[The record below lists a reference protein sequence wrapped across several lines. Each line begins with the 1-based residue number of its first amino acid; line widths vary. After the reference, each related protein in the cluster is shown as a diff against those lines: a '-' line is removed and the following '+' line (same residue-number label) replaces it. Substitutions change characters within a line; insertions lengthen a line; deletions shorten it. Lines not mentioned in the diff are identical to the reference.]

1 MENNEKRS
9 LSDRDFSDDDIK
21 KLFTGQD
28 KGLVRL
34 FIDTLSFAVQ
44 RISAMLKQT
53 DDSTAKVKIMMELD
67 KIYQSSKY
75 LGIVAVSDLIAAVK
89 DKISIEASDGTDDI
103 LLLNNVLQQDLL
115 ILKKI
120 IAYWNE
126 PAESSSAKRL
136 NEERKILLQFSKEDD
151 ELQQLYIDLLTEYLK
166 EIYDIIIK
174 MQNKQILGAHRENL
188 SELLLRLDTSTSFM
202 NYPELSELIR
212 EGLIAVEDYK
222 NENVNLWLKG
232 IGRVYNLLIDNVRV
246 QFSGSKGIQES
257 CKKIDLL

>member
-1 MENNEKRS
+1 MENNKEHS
-9 LSDRDFSDDDIK
+9 LSDRNFSDDAIK
-21 KLFTGQD
+21 KLFAGQD
-28 KGLVRL
+28 KGLIRL
-34 FIDTLSFAVQ
+34 FVDTLSFTVQ
-44 RISAMLKQT
+44 RITSMLKQT
-53 DDSTAKVKIMMELD
+53 NDSSAKVKLMMELD

-75 LGIVAVSDLIAAVK
+75 LGIIAVADLISAIK
-89 DKISIEASDGTDDI
+89 DKISAEAGDGTEDI
-103 LLLNNVLQQDLL
+103 VLLNRVLQQDLS

-120 IAYWNE
+120 IAYWSE
-126 PAESSSAKRL
+126 PAESSSTKRL

-222 NENVNLWLKG
+222 NENVTLWLNG
-232 IGRVYNLLIDNVRV
+232 IGRVYNLLIDSVRV

-257 CKKIDLL
+257 CKEIKLQ